1 MTSEEAALRHEICQ
15 WGKSMFDRGLT
26 FGSSGN
32 LSARLPDGFLM
43 TPTNSCL
50 GFLEP
55 DRLSKLDTD
64 GRHVSGDPPTKE
76 LPLHLAIYTTR
87 PTACGVV
94 HLHSTYATALSC
106 LTDTDPD
113 DTIPSITPYMAM
125 RVGRVPLLPYFKP
138 GSADVV
144 PSVLRTAGNHA
155 AMLLSNHGPV
165 VSGQSFRDA
174 VFAAEEL
181 EETAKLIFLTKGR
194 GVRAIP
200 QAEIARLSP
209 IK

>member
-32 LSARLPDGFLM
+32 LSARLSDGFLM

-76 LPLHLAIYTTR
+76 LPLHLAI
-87 PTACGVV
+87 
-94 HLHSTYATALSC
+94 
-106 LTDTDPD
+106 
-113 DTIPSITPYMAM
+113 
-125 RVGRVPLLPYFKP
+125 
-138 GSADVV
+138 
-144 PSVLRTAGNHA
+144 
-155 AMLLSNHGPV
+155 
-165 VSGQSFRDA
+165 
-174 VFAAEEL
+174 
-181 EETAKLIFLTKGR
+181 
-194 GVRAIP
+194 
-200 QAEIARLSP
+200 
-209 IK
+209 